1 LIIIRGKFCDRG
13 TQTDPVNPFKLAAG
27 LKGGASDMDK
37 FKKFFFATYYS
48 FMMMNSIMADSLKK

>member
-1 LIIIRGKFCDRG
+1 MVIRGRLCSRA

-27 LKGGASDMDK
+27 LKGGANDMEK

>member
-1 LIIIRGKFCDRG
+1 
-13 TQTDPVNPFKLAAG
+13 VNPFKLASG
-27 LKGGASDMDK
+27 LKDGASDMDK